1 MNKYYSISIFILF
14 FLFSHCS
21 PKSEKQQFQ
30 SSSLILIEDIGE
42 RKEMLFSEI
51 GKNIDIIQ
59 LDNDCLMGQINKLVY
74 SDNRF
79 YALDIDQCGCLCS
92 FDATGKLIK
101 KLDLKVDT
109 KFQFDGITEMF
120 MVEGN
125 LVVHDVSRKTN
136 FHLNEN
142 LEVLKTEKLPF
153 QANAI
158 FPFNSSWLVFLNY
171 IQPEYKHDVLVYS
184 PDKEEITNN
193 FLPIRQDDY
202 VYIYEDR
209 STFSLNTDGK
219 VYFSRAFNDTIY
231 SIDQDSN
238 FSPLYYLDFGSSKTP
253 PDYLSKIGDAMDLMR
268 DFREA
273 KYTFLYGNI
282 HFTRKGDILAQ
293 VQKGN
298 TGQNI
303 FIDTKKNEAFLFDNF
318 KDDYITGLPFHSP
331 IFSNEK
337 HFIFEVSSEIFANSA
352 SLSEDIIMRFNPSP
366 ENNFLLF
373 LVEK

>member
-1 MNKYYSISIFILF
+1 MKKYHFLLIFIF
-14 FLFSHCS
+14 SNLFSNCS
-21 PKSEKQQFQ
+21 PKTETQQFQ
-30 SSSLILIEDIGE
+30 STPLIVIEDIKE
-42 RKEMLFSEI
+42 SKEMLFSEI

-74 SDNRF
+74 SDNKYF
-79 YALDIDQCGCLCS
+79 ALDIDQCGCLCS

-101 KLDLKVDT
+101 KLDLKVDS

-125 LVVHDVSRKTN
+125 LVVHDVPRKTN

-184 PDKEEITNN
+184 PEKEEITNN

-209 STFSLNTDGK
+209 STFSLNKDGK

-231 SIDQDSN
+231 SIDQDFN
-238 FSPLYYLDFGSSKTP
+238 FSPVYYLDFGSSKTP

-268 DFREA
+268 DFKEA
-273 KYTFLYGNI
+273 KYTFLYGNL
-282 HFTRKGDILAQ
+282 HFTRRGDILAQ

-298 TGQNI
+298 SGQNI
-303 FIDTKKNEAFLFDNF
+303 LIDTKKNEAFLFDNF

-337 HFIFEVSSEIFANSA
+337 HFIFEVSSEILSNSG

>member
-1 MNKYYSISIFILF
+1 MKKLSFLLCLIIIIHFIY
-14 FLFSHCS
+14 CT
-21 PKSEKQQFQ
+21 PKTETQQFQ
-30 SSSLILIEDIGE
+30 SGPLIVIDDISK

-51 GKNIDIIQ
+51 GVNIQIIQ
-59 LDNDCLMGQINKLVY
+59 LDNECLMGQINKLIY
-74 SDNRF
+74 SDNKF
-79 YALDIDQCGCLCS
+79 FALDIDQCSCLCS

-101 KLDLKVDT
+101 KLDLKVET

-120 MVEGN
+120 IVEGN

-158 FPFNSSWLVFLNY
+158 FPFNSIWLVFLNY
-171 IQPEYKHDVLVYS
+171 IQPEYNHDVLVYS
-184 PDKEEITNN
+184 PDKEEITKN
-193 FLPIRQDDY
+193 FLPIRQDEY

-209 STFSLNTDGK
+209 STFSLNKDGK

-231 SIDQDSN
+231 SIDQDFN
-238 FSPLYYLDFGSSKTP
+238 FSPVYYLDFGSSKTP
-253 PDYLSKIGDAMDLMR
+253 PNYLSKIEDALDLMR
-268 DFREA
+268 DFREE
-273 KYTFLYGNI
+273 KYDFLFGNL
-282 HFTRKGDILAQ
+282 HFTIQGDILAQ
-293 VQKGN
+293 VQKGIM
-298 TGQNI
+298 GHNI
-303 FIDTKKNEAFLFDNF
+303 LIDTRKNEAFLFDNF

-337 HFIFEVSSEIFANSA
+337 HFIFEVSSEILSNSG

-373 LVEK
+373 LIEK

>member
-1 MNKYYSISIFILF
+1 MKKFLYSLIITCYFTNCTSKI
-14 FLFSHCS
+14 
-21 PKSEKQQFQ
+21 ETQQFQ
-30 SSSLILIEDIGE
+30 SEPLIVIKDISE

-59 LDNDCLMGQINKLVY
+59 LDNECLMGQINKLVY
-74 SDNRF
+74 SDNKF
-79 YALDIDQCGCLCS
+79 FALDIDQCGCLCS
-92 FDATGKLIK
+92 FDETGKLIK

-153 QANAI
+153 QANSI
-158 FPFNSSWLVFLNY
+158 FPYNKSWLVFLNY
-171 IQPEYKHDVLVYS
+171 IQPEFKYDVLVYN

-209 STFSLNTDGK
+209 STFSLNKDGK

-231 SIDQDSN
+231 SIDQDFS
-238 FSPLYYLDFGSSKTP
+238 FSPVYYLDFGNSKTP
-253 PDYLSKIGDAMDLMR
+253 PNYLSKIGDAMDLMQ
-268 DFREA
+268 DFREE
-273 KYTFLYGNI
+273 KYNFLFGNL
-282 HFTRKGDILAQ
+282 HFTQKGDILAQ
-293 VQKGN
+293 VQKGIMGHN
-298 TGQNI
+298 LL
-303 FIDTKKNEAFLFDNF
+303 IDSKKNEAFVFDNF

-337 HFIFEVSSEIFANSA
+337 HIIFEVSSEILYNSG

-373 LVEK
+373 LIEK